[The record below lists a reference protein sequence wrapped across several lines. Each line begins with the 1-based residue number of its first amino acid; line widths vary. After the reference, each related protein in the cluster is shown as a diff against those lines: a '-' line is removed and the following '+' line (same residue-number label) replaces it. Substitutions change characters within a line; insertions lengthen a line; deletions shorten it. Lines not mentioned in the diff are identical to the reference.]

1 MIQQLLAFYYQRRY
15 NKSLVMVTFDS
26 GCKDFGCWITTIY
39 FVPAVAGGYY
49 SSIVEGIRQTI
60 IASDDKD
67 FKLLRCKSG
76 VFGLVQ
82 LWTRDECTTK
92 EQLESTVEEV
102 PPVWNH
108 QIVTEDT
115 MHDYVS
121 ELCNR
126 SVMHSDRHSTLP
138 WRIYLIP
145 LPVSASCCLVIQ
157 SHPVVV
163 RGIDNVIRRVIRW
176 TSTSSANNIH
186 RVLAAAAAAYDDDR
200 HRSERSMT
208 TRLSWS
214 KRIQLDVIERMC
226 ERTGASIQQT
236 IMAAFIQ
243 SLYDSFKHSSSS
255 S

>member
-1 MIQQLLAFYYQRRY
+1 MVQRLLAFYYLKRY

-26 GCKDFGCWITTIY
+26 GSCWITSVY
-39 FVPAVAGGYY
+39 FVPVSDNCRGNY
-49 SSIVEGIRQTI
+49 SSIVDEIRQTI
-60 IASDDKD
+60 ISSDDND
-67 FKLLRCKSG
+67 FKLLRRKTG

-82 LWTRDECTTK
+82 LWTKDRCTTK
-92 EQLESTVEEV
+92 EQLESSVEEV
-102 PPVWNH
+102 SPVWNH

-121 ELCNR
+121 ELCSR
-126 SVMHSDRHSTLP
+126 SVISDHTTLP

-163 RGIDNVIRRVIRW
+163 RGIDSIIRRVIRW
-176 TSTSSANNIH
+176 TSGANNIH
-186 RVLAAAAAAYDDDR
+186 RVLADD
-200 HRSERSMT
+200 HSRSGGGDGGSGQQSMA

-255 S
+255 